1 MNIFYAEVIVYI
13 KYIFFELA
21 IQFKLLILRM
31 EGSDLLRV
39 LRTEIDILFNII
51 KYLEVS
57 DVFCLEASYE
67 SIGRYIG
74 ENNMWKKY
82 FEAIKFKNRLVGLG
96 PSRDFVLEK
105 DFWTTLPALLS
116 SSKTVHEIFSFLG
129 LG

>member
-96 PSRDFVLEK
+96 PSRDLM
-105 DFWTTLPALLS
+105 L
-116 SSKTVHEIFSFLG
+116 
-129 LG
+129 

>member
-1 MNIFYAEVIVYI
+1 
-13 KYIFFELA
+13 
-21 IQFKLLILRM
+21 M

-82 FEAIKFKNRLVGLG
+82 FEAIKFKYRLVGLG

-116 SSKTVHEIFSFLG
+116 SLKTVHEIFSFLG